1 MGYVHET
8 HMSQYIPPSLFH
20 RPTGT
25 WTTPAGQVAGTIV
38 EHVAAADQTGLVN
51 IPILIP
57 SCSMASV
64 GHGAYLTSIE
74 IDYEILTADCDAFTF
89 VINKVTRGADTAVAV
104 VAAQTFTQTP
114 TAANAKTTDQHKAIL
129 TITTPFWLDNDEYV
143 LVEVT
148 VNQAL
153 TTTVD
158 FLGAVANYTL
168 RV

>member
-1 MGYVHET
+1 MGAIHDT
-8 HMSQYIPPSLFH
+8 AMSQYIPPSLFH

-51 IPILIP
+51 VPILVP
-57 SCSMASV
+57 SSSSAID
-64 GHGAYLTSIE
+64 GAYLKSVE
-74 IDYEILTADCDAFTF
+74 IDYEIQGADCDAFTF

-104 VAAQTFTQTP
+104 VSAPAFTQSP
-114 TAANAKTTDQHKAIL
+114 AAASCKTVDQHKAVL
-129 TITTPFWLDNDEYV
+129 TITTPFWISNNEYV

-153 TTTVD
+153 TSTVD
-158 FLGAVANYTL
+158 FLGAVANFTY

>member
-1 MGYVHET
+1 MGYLHDT
-8 HMSQYIPPSLFH
+8 AMSQFIPPSLFH

-57 SCSMASV
+57 SCSMASAQ
-64 GHGAYLTSIE
+64 HGAQLKSIE
-74 IDYEILTADCDAFTF
+74 IDYEILVADCDAFTF
-89 VINKVTRGADTAVAV
+89 VINKITRGADTAVAV
-104 VAAQTFTQTP
+104 VSAVTFTQSP
-114 TAANAKTTDQHKAIL
+114 AVANCKTTDQHKVVL
-129 TITTPFWLDNDEYV
+129 TITTPFWIDNDEYV

-153 TTTVD
+153 TTQVD
-158 FLGAVANYTL
+158 FLGAVANYTW
-168 RV
+168 RA

>member
-1 MGYVHET
+1 MGYIHDQNV
-8 HMSQYIPPSLFH
+8 SQYIPPSLFH

-51 IPILIP
+51 IPILVP
-57 SCSMASV
+57 SSSSPID
-64 GHGAYLTSIE
+64 GAYLKSIE
-74 IDYEILTADCDAFTF
+74 IDYEILVAACDAFTV

-104 VAAQTFTQTP
+104 VAAQTFTQSP
-114 TAANAKTTDQHKAIL
+114 SAANALGLDQHKLVL
-129 TITTPFWLDNDEYV
+129 TITTPFWIDNDEYV
-143 LVEVT
+143 LVEIT

-153 TTTVD
+153 TSQVD
-158 FLGAVANYTL
+158 FLGAVANFTY

>member
-1 MGYVHET
+1 MGYT
-8 HMSQYIPPSLFH
+8 HDTAMSQFIPPSLFH

-57 SCSMASV
+57 SNSV
-64 GHGAYLTSIE
+64 ALKGAYLKSIE
-74 IDYEILTADCDAFTF
+74 IDYEILVAACDAFTF
-89 VINKVTRGADTAVAV
+89 VINKVTRGADGAVAV
-104 VAAQTFTQTP
+104 VSAPAFTQTP
-114 TAANAKTTDQHKAIL
+114 SAANALGVDQHKAIL
-129 TITTPFWLDNDEYV
+129 TITTPFWIANTEYV

-148 VNQAL
+148 VNQAA
-153 TTTVD
+153 TTQVD
-158 FLGAVANYTL
+158 FLGAVANFTL